1 MTEVADV
8 DSLRSDGRTV
18 TMAAGR
24 PVALFYHEGE
34 VYAVDNRCPHMGFPL
49 SKGSIEDGLLT
60 CDWHHAR
67 FELAQGD
74 TLDI

>member
-1 MTEVADV
+1 MSSDTTTQDMIEVAGI
-8 DSLRSDGRTV
+8 DSLRDDGRTV

-49 SKGSIEDGLLT
+49 SKGSVELLS
-60 CDWHHAR
+60 DSS
-67 FELAQGD
+67 LS
-74 TLDI
+74 